1 MCSTLPRFLFKFSIN
16 CQVYLVKFTEILINK
31 LSSPPFR
38 GFDENIYCEV
48 DLADVGHE
56 RGSRARAK
64 VEDKRSAGSVQG
76 GEIVPRFDL

>member
-1 MCSTLPRFLFKFSIN
+1 MCSTLLRFLFKFSIN
-16 CQVYLVKFTEILINK
+16 CQVYLAEILINK

-48 DLADVGHE
+48 DLADVGHG
-56 RGSRARAK
+56 RRSRARAK